1 MAIRFLKPTGTQ
13 DVVPGL
19 LQIRVTKNQLPL
31 VITGVAAIHRNT
43 EVFMQKVGK
52 MILDN
57 AQKTID
63 SEGPGWKSHSAATLI
78 RHPVHPLLNLGEG
91 DPTSLSKITAH
102 FGVEVQ
108 GGVRDTS
115 TAKIIPLTRH
125 GAKMFFVHNRPRGTR
140 TKNNV
145 PGRPFIQFR
154 TGHNAGSERTQSRVI
169 MNEYIKKIF
178 RDVGIKGIGAGFE
191 AITSTSVSGR
201 AKLTIGGESR
211 PLFRS

>member
-1 MAIRFLKPTGTQ
+1 MAQFVRPTGSN

-19 LQIRVTKNQLPL
+19 LQLRVTKNQLPL
-31 VITGVAAIHRNT
+31 VITGIAKISRNT
-43 EVFMQKVGK
+43 EIFMQAVGE

-63 SEGPGWKSHSAATLI
+63 DEGPGWIGHSAETVL
-78 RHPVHPLLNLGEG
+78 RHGVHPLLNLGKG

-108 GGVRDTS
+108 GDIRGTS

-125 GAKMFFVHNRPRGTR
+125 GAKMFFIHNRPRGSR
-140 TKNNV
+140 TKNNI
-145 PGRPFIQFR
+145 PGRPFIQYR
-154 TGHNAGSERTQSRVI
+154 TGHNAGSERTQSRAI
-169 MNEYIKKIF
+169 MNSYIRRIF
-178 RDVGIKGIGAGFE
+178 RDVGIKGIGADFE